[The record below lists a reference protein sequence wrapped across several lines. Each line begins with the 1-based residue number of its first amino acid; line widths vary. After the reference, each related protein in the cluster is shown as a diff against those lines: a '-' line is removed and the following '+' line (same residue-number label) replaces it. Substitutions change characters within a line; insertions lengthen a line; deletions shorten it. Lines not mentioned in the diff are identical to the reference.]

1 MSELDNGILA
11 LQGDVAENFM
21 STMMAMNELGIDGSV
36 SQVKTPDQISAVDG
50 LIVPGGEST
59 MMGQL
64 SMVNGALN
72 ALKEKIESG
81 MPVLGICAGM
91 ILLAKNSKD
100 RVVGSTKQPLL
111 DVLDVEIERNSFGRQ
126 KDSFE
131 AEVSLDAMDIP
142 SFQGVFIRAPAVV
155 KTGSGV
161 ETLGKYNE
169 KIIAVKQGNILASS
183 FLPELTRDVS
193 LHKQYDK
200 MVKESKNKNR
210 LKKTYSFL
218 ACKINISYP

>member
-1 MSELDNGILA
+1 MTESNVGILA
-11 LQGDVAENFM
+11 LQGDVTENFVAI
-21 STMMAMNELGIDGSV
+21 MAALHDAGIDATV
-36 SQVKTPDQISAVDG
+36 SQVKTPDQISKLDG
-50 LIVPGGEST
+50 LIIPGGEST
-59 MMGQL
+59 KMGQL
-64 SMVNGALN
+64 SMVNGAMN

-81 MPVLGICAGM
+81 TPVLGICAGM

-161 ETLGKYNE
+161 ETLGKFNE
-169 KIIAVKQGNILASS
+169 KISAVKQGNILATS
-183 FLPELTRDVS
+183 FHPELTRDVS
-193 LHKQYDK
+193 LHKQFVK
-200 MVKESKNKNR
+200 MVAESKN
-210 LKKTYSFL
+210 
-218 ACKINISYP
+218 